1 METNQCIKNLL
12 KLICVL
18 QNNSQN
24 MTCLDE
30 GCTKP
35 FLGPTITNSCY
46 NTRVIT
52 LYNKQGTLF
61 TTNFVNTDGDIDS
74 SSIFRVQRVEDD
86 CCTLL
91 ILNNVDGEFVSTRQ
105 TITVRLS
112 CICAV
117 KCIED
122 VFVNNL

>member
-24 MTCLDE
+24 MSCLDE

-35 FLGPTITNSCY
+35 FLGPTITSSCY
-46 NTRVIT
+46 NTRVVT

-61 TTNFVNTDGDIDS
+61 TTNFIDNGVGS
-74 SSIFRVQRVEDD
+74 SSSNFRVQKVEDD

-105 TITVRLS
+105 TITVKLS

>member
-24 MTCLDE
+24 MAYLDE

-61 TTNFVNTDGDIDS
+61 TTSYIDNGDIKNS
-74 SSIFRVQRVEDD
+74 SNFRVQKVEDD

-91 ILNNVDGEFVSTRQ
+91 ILNNVDGGFVSTRQ

-122 VFVNNL
+122 VFVNNV

>member
-24 MTCLDE
+24 MACLDE

-61 TTNFVNTDGDIDS
+61 ATSYIDNGDIKNS
-74 SSIFRVQRVEDD
+74 SNFRVQKVEDD

-122 VFVNNL
+122 VFVNNV

>member
-1 METNQCIKNLL
+1 METNNCIKNLL

-18 QNNSQN
+18 QNNSKN
-24 MTCLDE
+24 LTCLDE

-35 FLGPTITNSCY
+35 FLGPSVTDICY

-61 TTNFVNTDGDIDS
+61 SANYFDNDVINS
-74 SSIFRVQRVEDD
+74 SSIFRVLNVTDD

-91 ILNNVDGEFVSTRQ
+91 ILNNIDGEFFSTKQ
-105 TITVRLS
+105 SITVKLS

-117 KCIED
+117 KCLED
-122 VFVNNL
+122 AVVSNL